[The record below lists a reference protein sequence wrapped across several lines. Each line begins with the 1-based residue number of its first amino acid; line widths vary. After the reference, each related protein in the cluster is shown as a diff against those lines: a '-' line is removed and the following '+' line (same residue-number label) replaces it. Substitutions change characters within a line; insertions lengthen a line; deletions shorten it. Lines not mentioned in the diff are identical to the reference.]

1 MKSIHILIATS
12 VLLIL
17 AISPVAA
24 QGQGQTVRP
33 EGDGTQQ
40 KSGQQDGQQ
49 TKEGYGR
56 EDPYERTY
64 ERPYERKK
72 LVRPVIT
79 SEHMIGLDGGLDP
92 AEAGFNG
99 GNNQPAGA
107 PANNWFG
114 GGGNVAGNGG
124 VSNRRMSPFSNTGN
138 GNTGNGNG
146 RMSPFSNTGNGNTN
160 TGPRVSVVN
169 GVRTIEVE
177 ESSRKIK
184 IIEDPQKGIY
194 IEITKQYGPKELA
207 SLKNRMPDLGEYI
220 DLFPEQLNNSDIEL
234 TIGVTSKY
242 SAANAADLERQDQ
255 GAYNVYRRFANAQ
268 SNNGQSANFQQLQ
281 PQGPMSRYWGPKR
294 PANLPSAALSGGG
307 ATGR

>member
-49 TKEGYGR
+49 TKDGYGR
-56 EDPYERTY
+56 ENPYERTY

-92 AEAGFNG
+92 AEARFNG

-114 GGGNVAGNGG
+114 GGGNVGGNGGIGG
-124 VSNRRMSPFSNTGN
+124 VSNR
-138 GNTGNGNG
+138 

>member
-24 QGQGQTVRP
+24 QGQGQSVRP

-40 KSGQQDGQQ
+40 KTGQQDGQQ
-49 TKEGYGR
+49 TGQQTNNGYER
-56 EDPYERTY
+56 ENPYERY
-64 ERPYERKK
+64 VPYERKK
-72 LVRPVIT
+72 MVRPVIT
-79 SEHMIGLDGGLDP
+79 GAHMIGLDGGLPPTAADLN
-92 AEAGFNG
+92 GGNNGGNNGG
-99 GNNQPAGA
+99 GNNQPANA
-107 PANNWFG
+107 PRNNWFG
-114 GGGNVAGNGG
+114 GAGNAGGGGLGGGNFRGSQPTSA
-124 VSNRRMSPFSNTGN
+124 F
-138 GNTGNGNG
+138 GNTGG
-146 RMSPFSNTGNGNTN
+146 RTTN
-160 TGPRVSVVN
+160 SGPRVSVVN

-184 IIEDPQKGIY
+184 IVEDPQKGIY

-234 TIGVTSKY
+234 TIGVTSKF
-242 SAANAADLERQDQ
+242 SAANAEDLERQDQ

-281 PQGPMSRYWGPKR
+281 PQGPVSRYWGPKR
-294 PANLPSAALSGGG
+294 PTNLPSAALSGGG

>member
-40 KSGQQDGQQ
+40 KTGQQDGQQ
-49 TKEGYGR
+49 TKNGYGR
-56 EDPYERTY
+56 ENPYERTY

-72 LVRPVIT
+72 MVRPVIT
-79 SEHMIGLDGGLDP
+79 GDHMIGLDGGLDP
-92 AEAGFNG
+92 TEAELNG
-99 GNNQPAGA
+99 GINQPAGA
-107 PANNWFG
+107 PRNNWFG
-114 GGGNVAGNGG
+114 GGGNVGGGGGNVGGGGNFRGSQPASSFGNAGNAGG
-124 VSNRRMSPFSNTGN
+124 AI
-138 GNTGNGNG
+138 G
-146 RMSPFSNTGNGNTN
+146 RTTN
-160 TGPRVSVVN
+160 SGPRVSVVN

-242 SAANAADLERQDQ
+242 SAANAEDLERQDQ
-255 GAYNVYRRFANAQ
+255 GAYNVYRRFANVQSNSGQ
-268 SNNGQSANFQQLQ
+268 SNNFQQSQ
-281 PQGPMSRYWGPKR
+281 RQGPASQYWGQQR
-294 PANLPSAALSGGG
+294 PTNLPTSALSGGG

>member
-92 AEAGFNG
+92 AEARFNG

-114 GGGNVAGNGG
+114 GGGNVGGNGGIGG
-124 VSNRRMSPFSNTGN
+124 VSNRRMSPFSNAGN
-138 GNTGNGNG
+138 GNANI
-146 RMSPFSNTGNGNTN
+146 
-160 TGPRVSVVN
+160 GPRVSVVN

-242 SAANAADLERQDQ
+242 SAANAEDLERQDQ